1 MLIFVQKA
9 CFLGPTIFE
18 IPQPNWYYKLHASL
32 SVPLNGLKIEK
43 GIYYILLPS
52 TRKKGQNDGLPLS
65 ASDRP
70 HDSWAKKDQKTC
82 FSWNGHR
89 IIKTES
95 VKKINAVY
103 ITRSAH
109 FFQECPFKK
118 DCVASTIYLSLW
130 RIHTSPELLIC
141 IQYYSL
147 PESLWYGNSE
157 IPLLQLNKYETD
169 PYFLQIF

>member
-1 MLIFVQKA
+1 MLIFGQKA

-103 ITRSAH
+103 ITRSGH
-109 FFQECPFKK
+109 FFFKNVPSK
-118 DCVASTIYLSLW
+118 RIVLQVQSTWVSEEYIQAQNFLFACSTTVCQKASDMEILKF
-130 RIHTSPELLIC
+130 H
-141 IQYYSL
+141 YYS
-147 PESLWYGNSE
+147 
-157 IPLLQLNKYETD
+157 
-169 PYFLQIF
+169 